1 MAGLHSR
8 VQVIR
13 SDSRSDV
20 VQVKGQDSVLS
31 GYNQQDVVMMLS
43 PPENHQRTTREPPEN
58 HQPLRHQNNHRATT
72 ALIIKEYSHNL
83 YQIKQ
88 QKLQHVYN
96 MCLYDPNSAQIN
108 NSTSNFVNQP
118 KPGKLAWVQLIAV
131 TSL

>member
-43 PPENHQRTTREPPEN
+43 PPENHQRTTNP
-58 HQPLRHQNNHRATT
+58 
-72 ALIIKEYSHNL
+72 
-83 YQIKQ
+83 
-88 QKLQHVYN
+88 
-96 MCLYDPNSAQIN
+96 
-108 NSTSNFVNQP
+108 
-118 KPGKLAWVQLIAV
+118 
-131 TSL
+131 